1 MANECRGVSKLWSS
15 SLSSIL
21 INVIFMIISIFKT
34 GMKVTCRG
42 DPGHGSRFIEN
53 SAAEKFRKV
62 VNSFLAFRDEE
73 EQRLKCKCT
82 HSL

>member
-15 SLSSIL
+15 SLSSGL
-21 INVIFMIISIFKT
+21 INDIFKT